1 VAGKIADTLRV
12 ILMEPE
18 EPIALEHWATS
29 FMGEPA
35 CFELV
40 AENLRGRG
48 FESVKVWSIDEFID
62 AGRPGGE
69 SDA

>member
-1 VAGKIADTLRV
+1 VAGK
-12 ILMEPE
+12 
-18 EPIALEHWATS
+18 S
-29 FMGEPA
+29 EPA